1 MPPRIDL
8 TGQRFGDLEVIRLS
22 DVKHKTG
29 TRMWEC
35 KCHACGNMTHVL
47 GYSLRHGHYKSC
59 GCIQPVKRDRGVKA
73 HIKADRVD
81 GTRKSALRAKAHRDS
96 KSGIKGVTWLE
107 SRQRWLAYIGFRGK
121 QINLGYYVNKD
132 DAIAARKRA
141 EEIYHEP
148 YLKGDRDD
156 SKT

>member
-8 TGQRFGDLEVIRLS
+8 TGQRFGELEVIRLS

-35 KCHACGNMTHVL
+35 KCHACGNTTHVL

-59 GCIQPVKRDRGVKA
+59 GCIQPTKRDRGVRE

-81 GTRKSALRAKAHRDS
+81 GTRKSALRQRPHRDS
-96 KSGIKGVTWLE
+96 KSGIKGVTWME
-107 SRQRWLAYIGFRGK
+107 SRQKWRAYIGFRGR
-121 QINLGYYVNKD
+121 QITLGYFGKKE
-132 DAIAARKRA
+132 DAIAARQRA
-141 EEIYHEP
+141 EEKYHKP
-148 YLKGDRDD
+148 YLEADQHDK
-156 SKT
+156 